1 MARAHWSAKLTRP
14 LSLKSGDKLVTLS
27 DARDYLIKYFET
39 AVQKASLSRGIAL
52 LFKAAETGSFL
63 DRKAATD
70 YIAIVL
76 KSLALD

>member
-27 DARDYLIKYFET
+27 DARDYLIRYFET
-39 AVQKASLSRGIAL
+39 AAQKATLARGIEL

-70 YIAIVL
+70 HIAIVL
-76 KSLALD
+76 KGLAVH